1 MVSMV
6 SRLFVVS
13 VFNLRLIK
21 LNLKKRLTIFTLF
34 IVVITSGLVGVAL
47 IEIGFK
53 NQIGQLEYELDSIRS
68 TVQESDVDKVSLALA
83 LTGASRSNLSL
94 YLVDNEREIYILED
108 KSGNT
113 NQVQEI
119 QRSLGGSDREKPANL
134 LYKEVTIEGDLDLI
148 IAASTISFN
157 QERNSG
163 LLRLLIYLSLSSLI
177 ALVVLNRVI
186 SQDLKRE
193 SVQITLAERLRN
205 EELRRKLL
213 MELAS
218 DTSHELRTPLTVIK
232 GYVDLILRRG
242 DNTIDDETLSKLSL
256 ESSRL
261 DQNISSLLTMFELE
275 SLEDEA
281 LMPLNIS
288 DFLSSEVSL
297 FQELDFDREIETNI
311 EKDLWI
317 KASEEIVLKL
327 IRNVLVNCR
336 KHSKKNASL
345 RISLLENANEVILTF
360 EDSGPLPEGQSL
372 DINDYLT
379 RFNGSRSLSK
389 GGSGLGFSI
398 ISKSV
403 SKLSGQLSLFH
414 SELGGLGVSI
424 KIPRLQTV
432 VS

>member
-1 MVSMV
+1 M
-6 SRLFVVS
+6 
-13 VFNLRLIK
+13 
-21 LNLKKRLTIFTLF
+21 NLKKRLTIFTLF
-34 IVVITSGLVGVAL
+34 VVVITSGLVGVAL

-53 NQIGQLEYELDSIRS
+53 NQIGQLENELDSIGS
-68 TVQESDVDKVSLALA
+68 TVQESNVDKVSLALT

-94 YLVDNEREIYILED
+94 YLVDKEREIYILED
-108 KSGNT
+108 KSGNI
-113 NQVQEI
+113 NQIQEI
-119 QRSLGGSDREKPANL
+119 QRSFGESNKQKPANL
-134 LYKEVTIEGDLDLI
+134 IYKQVTIEGDLSLI
-148 IAASTISFN
+148 IAAYTKSFN

-163 LLRLLIYLSLSSLI
+163 LLRLLVYLSLSSLI

-193 SVQITLAERLRN
+193 SVQITLAEKLRN

-218 DTSHELRTPLTVIK
+218 DTSHELRTPLTVIR

-288 DFLSSEVSL
+288 DFVSSEVFL
-297 FQELDFDREIETNI
+297 FQELDIDRKIETNI
-311 EKDLWI
+311 QNDVWI
-317 KASEEIVLKL
+317 MASEEIVLKL

-336 KHSKKNASL
+336 KHSKKDASL
-345 RISLLENANEVILTF
+345 RVSLTENANEAILTF

-403 SKLSGQLSLFH
+403 SRLAGQLSLFR
-414 SELGGLGVSI
+414 SELGGLGVII
-424 KIPRLQTV
+424 KIPRLQIFI
-432 VS
+432 

>member
-1 MVSMV
+1 M
-6 SRLFVVS
+6 
-13 VFNLRLIK
+13 
-21 LNLKKRLTIFTLF
+21 NLKKRLTIFTLF
-34 IVVITSGLVGVAL
+34 VVVITSGLVGVAL

-53 NQIGQLEYELDSIRS
+53 NQIDQLKYELNSIGS
-68 TVQESDVDKVSLALA
+68 TVQESKVDKVSLALA

-94 YLVDNEREIYILED
+94 YLVDKEREIFILED
-108 KSGNT
+108 KSGDT
-113 NQVQEI
+113 NQI
-119 QRSLGGSDREKPANL
+119 QDIQKSLGGSNRAKPANL
-134 LYKEVTIEGDLDLI
+134 IYKEVTIEGDLHLI
-148 IAASTISFN
+148 IAASTESFN

-163 LLRLLIYLSLSSLI
+163 LLRLLVYLSLSSLI

-232 GYVDLILRRG
+232 GYIDLILRRG

-288 DFLSSEVSL
+288 DFVTSEVSL
-297 FQELDFDREIETNI
+297 FQEFDVDRKIESHIQN
-311 EKDLWI
+311 DVWI

-336 KHSKKNASL
+336 KHSKKDASL

-360 EDSGPLPEGQSL
+360 EDSGPLPDGQSL

-414 SELGGLGVSI
+414 SELGGLGVTI

>member
-1 MVSMV
+1 M
-6 SRLFVVS
+6 
-13 VFNLRLIK
+13 
-21 LNLKKRLTIFTLF
+21 NLKKRLTIFTLF
-34 IVVITSGLVGVAL
+34 VVVITSGLVGVAL

-53 NQIGQLEYELDSIRS
+53 NQIGQLEYELDSIGS
-68 TVQESDVDKVSLALA
+68 TVQESNVDKVSLALA

-119 QRSLGGSDREKPANL
+119 QRSLSGSEREKPVNL
-134 LYKEVTIEGDLDLI
+134 IYKEVTIEGDLDLV
-148 IAASTISFN
+148 IAASTKSFN

-163 LLRLLIYLSLSSLI
+163 LLRLLVYLFLSSLI

-275 SLEDEA
+275 SLEDED

-288 DFLSSEVSL
+288 NFVTSEVSL
-297 FQELDFDREIETNI
+297 FQELDIDRKIETNI
-311 EKDLWI
+311 QNDVWI
-317 KASEEIVLKL
+317 KASEEIVLKV

-336 KHSKKNASL
+336 KHSKKDASL

-414 SELGGLGVSI
+414 SELGGLGVTI
-424 KIPRLQTV
+424 KIPRLQTHI
-432 VS
+432 S

>member
-1 MVSMV
+1 M
-6 SRLFVVS
+6 
-13 VFNLRLIK
+13 
-21 LNLKKRLTIFTLF
+21 NLKKRLTIFTLF
-34 IVVITSGLVGVAL
+34 VVVITSGLVGVAL

-53 NQIGQLEYELDSIRS
+53 NQIGQLEYELDSIGS
-68 TVQESDVDKVSLALA
+68 TVQESNVDKVSLALA

-119 QRSLGGSDREKPANL
+119 QRSLSGSEREKPANL
-134 LYKEVTIEGDLDLI
+134 IYKEVTIEGDLDLV
-148 IAASTISFN
+148 IAASTKSFN

-163 LLRLLIYLSLSSLI
+163 LLRLLVYLFLSSLI

-275 SLEDEA
+275 SLEDED

-288 DFLSSEVSL
+288 NFVTSEVSL
-297 FQELDFDREIETNI
+297 FQELDIDRKIETNI
-311 EKDLWI
+311 QNDVWI
-317 KASEEIVLKL
+317 KASEEIVLKV

-336 KHSKKNASL
+336 KHSKKDASL

-414 SELGGLGVSI
+414 SELGGLGVTI
-424 KIPRLQTV
+424 KIPRLQTHI
-432 VS
+432 S

>member
-13 VFNLRLIK
+13 VFNLRLLK

-53 NQIGQLEYELDSIRS
+53 NQIGQLEYELDSIGS

-94 YLVDNEREIYILED
+94 YLIDKEREIYILED

-119 QRSLGGSDREKPANL
+119 QRSLGGTDREKPANL
-134 LYKEVTIEGDLDLI
+134 IYKEVTIEGELDLI
-148 IAASTISFN
+148 IVASTKSFN
-157 QERNSG
+157 QERSSG
-163 LLRLLIYLSLSSLI
+163 LLRLLVYLSLSSLI

-288 DFLSSEVSL
+288 DFVSSEVSL
-297 FQELDFDREIETNI
+297 FQELDIDRKIETNI
-311 EKDLWI
+311 QNDVWI
-317 KASEEIVLKL
+317 KASEEIVLKV

-336 KHSKKNASL
+336 KHSKKDASL
-345 RISLLENANEVILTF
+345 KISLLENANEVILTF

-414 SELGGLGVSI
+414 SELGGLGVTI
-424 KIPRLQTV
+424 KIPRLQTHI
-432 VS
+432 S

>member
-1 MVSMV
+1 M
-6 SRLFVVS
+6 
-13 VFNLRLIK
+13 
-21 LNLKKRLTIFTLF
+21 
-34 IVVITSGLVGVAL
+34 GVAL

-53 NQIGQLEYELDSIRS
+53 NQIDQLKYELNSIGS
-68 TVQESDVDKVSLALA
+68 TVQESKVDKVSLALA

-94 YLVDNEREIYILED
+94 YLVDKEREIFILED
-108 KSGNT
+108 KSGDT
-113 NQVQEI
+113 NQI
-119 QRSLGGSDREKPANL
+119 QDIQKSLGGSNIAKPSNL
-134 LYKEVTIEGDLDLI
+134 IYKEATIEGDLDLI
-148 IAASTISFN
+148 IAASTKSFN

-163 LLRLLIYLSLSSLI
+163 LLRLLVYLSLSSLI

-232 GYVDLILRRG
+232 GYIDLILRRG

-261 DQNISSLLTMFELE
+261 DQNISSLLTLFELE
-275 SLEDEA
+275 SLEDEF

-288 DFLSSEVSL
+288 DFVTSEVSL
-297 FQELDFDREIETNI
+297 FQEFDVDRKIEYNI
-311 EKDLWI
+311 QNDVWI

-336 KHSKKNASL
+336 KHSKKDASL

-398 ISKSV
+398 INKSV